1 MQQLHDEL
9 EMRIRHLED
18 PQNQGQGFTRP
29 DQLWLLGLG
38 IIAPILLLLW
48 GWL

>member
-1 MQQLHDEL
+1 MQPLNDEL

-18 PQNQGQGFTRP
+18 PVNQGAGFTRL
-29 DQLWLLGLG
+29 DWLWLLGLG
-38 IIAPILLLLW
+38 LVGPILLLIW